1 MNGIGNVKLDS
12 KHVQI
17 ALNEIK
23 VYLRQFGILESLQ
36 MFSID
41 GKCQKSAIC
50 KCCKLQTKWLI
61 SGTDE
66 KKMKMTC
73 IIPNCNEEGMKTE
86 RFSANNVM
94 SNFGFA
100 SDLADADS
108 YLCNDHHNA
117 VHLEQHNQRLEKYSV
132 CLKAIEFH
140 HRKVRRRLYSEAVDL
155 SQSPTYSSLAEIL
168 RPSEADVA
176 EVGMCTEPVE
186 DVAEMER
193 EEEFEEP
200 EVEACAEPVEDVAE
214 MDREEFEE
222 PEKEGCAE
230 PVEDVAKMAREEFEE
245 PEVEACAEPVE
256 DVAEMDREEFEEPE
270 KEGCAEPVEDVAKMA
285 REEFEEP
292 EVEGCAEPVEDVAKM
307 ASGEDQLEEPWVMS
321 LTGEALTRQE
331 VGQAAV
337 QDQAGRDFHVD
348 RGCRGRDGSCWSP
361 EPAGCTHGR
370 RGVSRLFVGGGE
382 FYRVLSR
389 AGRSKAAQRLLD
401 VTS

>member
-1 MNGIGNVKLDS
+1 
-12 KHVQI
+12 
-17 ALNEIK
+17 
-23 VYLRQFGILESLQ
+23 
-36 MFSID
+36 
-41 GKCQKSAIC
+41 
-50 KCCKLQTKWLI
+50 
-61 SGTDE
+61 
-66 KKMKMTC
+66 
-73 IIPNCNEEGMKTE
+73 MKTE

-117 VHLEQHNQRLEKYSV
+117 VHLEQHNQRLKKYSV

-230 PVEDVAKMAREEFEE
+230 PEEDVAKMARE
-245 PEVEACAEPVE
+245 
-256 DVAEMDREEFEEPE
+256 
-270 KEGCAEPVEDVAKMA
+270 
-285 REEFEEP
+285 EEFEEP

-321 LTGEALTRQE
+321 LTGEALTMQE

-370 RGVSRLFVGGGE
+370 RGVSRLFGGGGE
-382 FYRVLSR
+382 FYRVLFR